1 MQYIY
6 FISTLINRVHASPK
20 KELIKTGVS
29 QNSVKSLFANAP
41 KKKPQP
47 KKEVIE
53 VKDEDLFDHES
64 EEEEDQIAVY
74 SHGYE

>member
-6 FISTLINRVHASPK
+6 LIFKLIHRVHASPK

-41 KKKPQP
+41 KKKLQP
-47 KKEVIE
+47 KKEVVE

-64 EEEEDQIAVY
+64 EEEEDQIAVCF
-74 SHGYE
+74 HGY

>member
-1 MQYIY
+1 MQYNY
-6 FISTLINRVHASPK
+6 LISKLINRVHASPK

-41 KKKPQP
+41 KKKLQP
-47 KKEVIE
+47 KKEVVE

-64 EEEEDQIAVY
+64 EEEEDQIAVCFR
-74 SHGYE
+74 GY